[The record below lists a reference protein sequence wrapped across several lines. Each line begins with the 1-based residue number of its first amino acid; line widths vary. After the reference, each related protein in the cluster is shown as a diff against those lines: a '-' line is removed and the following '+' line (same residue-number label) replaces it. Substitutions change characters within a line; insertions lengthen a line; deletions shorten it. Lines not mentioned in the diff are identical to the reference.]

1 MTSSAGHNTFVQRLS
16 TVVWPPA
23 RIPRSRAVRVFTTY
37 RSMAKHPSSR
47 RRHTPEEPEDAFVNS
62 MVEVGAWVK
71 AHARF
76 VIAVTSV
83 AVLAAGGT
91 AYYFRYQKTLESRA
105 ATRLTE
111 LQQEV
116 AGGNQTL
123 AIRDLQTFV
132 SRFGNT
138 PSAQEARLMLARLE
152 LQTGQ
157 TADAMDLVRD
167 LAQNLDAPL
176 GVNAALL
183 LAAGYEQQGKFDEAE
198 KIYLNVGNN
207 ARFDYQH
214 RNALENAAMLRLEH
228 GNPQGAA
235 SLFQEIVDGMKD
247 NDPQRG
253 YYEMLLAEARAD
265 TQAAPDT
272 TSQNG

>member
-1 MTSSAGHNTFVQRLS
+1 
-16 TVVWPPA
+16 
-23 RIPRSRAVRVFTTY
+23 
-37 RSMAKHPSSR
+37 MAKHPSSR
-47 RRHTPEEPEDAFVNS
+47 RRHQEEPEDAFVTS
-62 MVEVGAWVK
+62 MVEAGAWVK

-76 VIAVTSV
+76 VIAVV
-83 AVLAAGGT
+83 GVVVIAAAGT
-91 AYYFRYQKTLESRA
+91 TYYLRYQKTLESRA

-116 AGGNQTL
+116 SAGNQDL

-152 LQTGQ
+152 LQAGQ
-157 TADAMDLVRD
+157 TADAMDLVSN
-167 LAQNLDAPL
+167 LAQNLDQPL

-183 LAAGYEQQGKFDEAE
+183 VAAGYEQQGKFDQAE
-198 KIYLNVGNN
+198 KIYLDIGNN
-207 ARFDYQH
+207 ARFEFER
-214 RNALENAAMLRLEH
+214 RNALENAGMLRLEH

-235 SLFQEIVDGMKD
+235 TLFQQIVDGMGD

-265 TQAAPDT
+265 TQAAQD

>member
-1 MTSSAGHNTFVQRLS
+1 
-16 TVVWPPA
+16 
-23 RIPRSRAVRVFTTY
+23 
-37 RSMAKHPSSR
+37 
-47 RRHTPEEPEDAFVNS
+47 
-62 MVEVGAWVK
+62 MVEAGAWVK

-76 VIAVTSV
+76 VIVVVGVVVV
-83 AVLAAGGT
+83 AAAGT
-91 AYYFRYQKTLESRA
+91 TYYLRYQKTLESRA

-116 AGGNQTL
+116 AAGNQDL

-152 LQTGQ
+152 LQAGQ
-157 TADAMDLVRD
+157 TDDAIQLVQD
-167 LAQNLDAPL
+167 LAGNLDNPM

-183 LAAGYEQQGKFDEAE
+183 LAAAYQQQGKVDLAE
-198 KIYLNVGNN
+198 KTYLDIGDN
-207 ARFDYQH
+207 ARFEFQR
-214 RNALENAAMLRLEH
+214 RNALENAGMLRLEH

-235 SLFQEIVDGMKD
+235 TLFQQIVDGMGD

-272 TSQNG
+272 SQNG